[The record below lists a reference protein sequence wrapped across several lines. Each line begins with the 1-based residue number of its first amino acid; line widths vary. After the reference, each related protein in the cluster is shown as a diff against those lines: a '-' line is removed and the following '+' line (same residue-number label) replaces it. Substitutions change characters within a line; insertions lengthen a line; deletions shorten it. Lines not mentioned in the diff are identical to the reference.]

1 MGAPPKAG
9 RLEEWGADGLF
20 HQQLTFKNA
29 GINLS
34 TVSQTK
40 SSPQTIE
47 SITAVAPCALTTKK
61 GSTDE
66 PGEMFDEFNA
76 DLLLTLKFDA
86 EGKWKIVK
94 THRMSGRE
102 VREHL

>member
-1 MGAPPKAG
+1 LKIGLSREQAIQIVGAPPKAG

-61 GSTDE
+61 G
-66 PGEMFDEFNA
+66 
-76 DLLLTLKFDA
+76 
-86 EGKWKIVK
+86 I
-94 THRMSGRE
+94 HRRTRRN
-102 VREHL
+102 VR